1 MLATAMLE
9 LLSAVIEGLPVGIYV
24 VDADG
29 KVVYWNAFAHKISGF
44 SGQEVVGRPYRD
56 SVVTHCDEN
65 GKAFSEVTYPLSRTL
80 RDGEVRDA
88 RMYLLHKAGHRV
100 RIHVKTSAIHDES
113 GRIVAAVE
121 VFDERTHNVRAT
133 AGSGGIAG
141 HSSQPATI
149 EGPGHEEAKALQ
161 EITRLLRGAIAFG
174 VLLVQLRHLAELRAK
189 HGEEATRSLMRIV
202 KETIANTLRGTD
214 VVVQRDHDFL
224 LVLLRDCDEDG
235 LDRTGKRVE
244 RLANTLGIEWWGDWI
259 SAGIA
264 IGAASPQPG
273 DTEQTLLSRAEAALT
288 NNIAV
293 SELTPQKQA

>member
-1 MLATAMLE
+1 
-9 LLSAVIEGLPVGIYV
+9 
-24 VDADG
+24 
-29 KVVYWNAFAHKISGF
+29 
-44 SGQEVVGRPYRD
+44 
-56 SVVTHCDEN
+56 
-65 GKAFSEVTYPLSRTL
+65 
-80 RDGEVRDA
+80 
-88 RMYLLHKAGHRV
+88 
-100 RIHVKTSAIHDES
+100 
-113 GRIVAAVE
+113 
-121 VFDERTHNVRAT
+121 
-133 AGSGGIAG
+133 
-141 HSSQPATI
+141 
-149 EGPGHEEAKALQ
+149 
-161 EITRLLRGAIAFG
+161 
-174 VLLVQLRHLAELRAK
+174 
-189 HGEEATRSLMRIV
+189 MRIV

-264 IGAASPQPG
+264 IGAAAPQPG